1 VLRIRHFLNQE
12 DPEYNLMPQIYL
24 GVILSRTRKQEY
36 EAEALEVLTVALAAA
51 DKTPQPYE
59 MHLLWPRAELS
70 RLLRRLDRTAEA
82 EEHEAIFRYVV
93 PIFATDPCTPGSAV
107 YF

>member
-1 VLRIRHFLNQE
+1 
-12 DPEYNLMPQIYL
+12 
-24 GVILSRTRKQEY
+24 
-36 EAEALEVLTVALAAA
+36 
-51 DKTPQPYE
+51 